1 MGEIETLQLKTRFI
15 ATLQI
20 LTLFFFSLSLYLFG
34 LFSDLSI
41 IKDVLDS
48 ARILNAKWKVQRLIS
63 NITVM
68 QF

>member
-20 LTLFFFSLSLYLFG
+20 LTFFSLSLFLFG